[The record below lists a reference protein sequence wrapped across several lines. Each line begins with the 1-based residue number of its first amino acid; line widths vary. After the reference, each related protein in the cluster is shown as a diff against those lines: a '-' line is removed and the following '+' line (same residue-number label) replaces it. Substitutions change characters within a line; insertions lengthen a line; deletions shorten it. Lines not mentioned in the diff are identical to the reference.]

1 MSIHQSPIEPR
12 IPPTDS
18 NASTGLND
26 SLVENLFEKV
36 RHESKYQI
44 REINAGT
51 LKYHSESAESST
63 TEFIDIDFLEQQA
76 SSIFARAKEEV
87 FEDGMESDFSQNLS
101 AFIKSFGHSAMEI
114 IIPIM
119 LSEQTNAE
127 IASEAFRILGR
138 LNNNTTY
145 RERLWLLERGL
156 YSASARVRDGAVLGL
171 AFLNDPLAVAPLK
184 ATIDRERI
192 PELRKDMEQVLA
204 QLEGDKDGISSTKD
218 S

>member
-1 MSIHQSPIEPR
+1 MALQQFPFEHR
-12 IPPTDS
+12 VPPTDS

-26 SLVENLFEKV
+26 PLVENLFEKV
-36 RHESKYQI
+36 QHKAKYQI

-51 LKYHSESAESST
+51 LNYHSKSAESST
-63 TEFIDIDFLEQQA
+63 TEFIDIGFLEQQA
-76 SSIFARAKEEV
+76 RSIFFRAKEEV
-87 FEDGMESDFSQNLS
+87 FEDGMESDFSQSLLS
-101 AFIKSFGHSAMEI
+101 FIRSFGHSAMEV

-119 LSEQTNAE
+119 RSEQTNTE

-138 LNNNTTY
+138 LNNKTTY

-156 YSASARVRDGAVLGL
+156 YSVSARVRDGAVLGL
-171 AFLNDPLAVAPLK
+171 AFLNDPLVVAPLK
-184 ATIDRERI
+184 AAIDRERI

-204 QLEGDKDGISSTKD
+204 QLEGDEDGISSTQD